1 MSTDD
6 TAARISALEA
16 RVAEL
21 ETVNARLVEVANRLF
36 CLIENRTLWAVEEFV
51 ERDEKTAQTRDELET
66 AIRSRAPRGFKFP
79 ITVVKQIFKKPADE
93 ETFHRWCA
101 QLRHISGLAEVH
113 QLVLQRNGMIA
124 EWEDRFK

>member
-1 MSTDD
+1 MSDD
-6 TAARISALEA
+6 TAGRISALEA
-16 RVAEL
+16 KVAQL
-21 ETVNARLVEVANRLF
+21 EMANSRLIDVASRLF
-36 CLIENRTLWAVEEFV
+36 DLVSDRTLWTAEEFA
-51 ERDEKTAQTRDELET
+51 ERDGAAAETQAEIET

-79 ITVVKQIFKKPADE
+79 ITVIKQTFKKPADE

-101 QLRHISGLAEVH
+101 QLRHITALAEVH

>member
-1 MSTDD
+1 MSDD
-6 TAARISALEA
+6 HAARLRALEA
-16 RVAEL
+16 KVGQL
-21 ETVNARLVEVANRLF
+21 ETINARLIDVASRLF
-36 CLIENRTLWAVEEFV
+36 DLIGDRTEWVSEELA
-51 ERDEKTAQTRDELET
+51 ERDGEAAETQVALET

-79 ITVVKQIFKKPADE
+79 ITVIKQTFKKPADE